1 MLKPVSNQEA
11 VEAADDILAML
22 RPTLIEAFTQNPT
35 KGCELVLRLA
45 PMGWEADLA
54 ITQHK
59 KLRRPKVC
67 Q

>member
-1 MLKPVSNQEA
+1 MSKPVSNQEA
-11 VEAADDILAML
+11 VEAVDDILAML

-35 KGCELVLRLA
+35 KGCEVVLRLA

-59 KLRRPKVC
+59 KLRRPKAC